1 MPESEEARGRTVLQI
16 TSDREK
22 LQNYDK
28 IEKSVKELDGVTKAE
43 INPVMNVIKVEYDP
57 KKLTL
62 EQIRRMLHS

>member
-1 MPESEEARGRTVLQI
+1 MPESEKARGRAVLQI

-28 IEKSVKELDGVTKAE
+28 IEESVKELDGVTKAE